1 MKFIYLAIAL
11 FAGLVWWMLH
21 GEPNFEDT
29 VITALPVDSEE
40 GLSREVARVP
50 HRMDYQISSDGNGS
64 LRFDATE
71 QTFVNLYRL
80 WGDEADVSYRR
91 LVYAAKVR
99 TEKASGPVFLV
110 MQAGLTSVP
119 GGGSV
124 PVVGREMALT
134 GTNDWT
140 TLEAWTGNPA
150 GSKLLETEL
159 QLHIDGPGTV
169 WIDDIRLISR
179 QVY

>member
-11 FAGLVWWMLH
+11 FAALVWWMLH
-21 GEPNFEDT
+21 GEPQFEDT
-29 VITALPVDSEE
+29 VIAALPVDDQK
-40 GLSREVARVP
+40 GLLREASRVP
-50 HRMDYQISSDGNGS
+50 HAMDYQISSDGNGS
-64 LRFDATE
+64 LRIDATE
-71 QTFVNLYRL
+71 QTFVNLYRI

-91 LVYAAKVR
+91 LVYAAEVR
-99 TEKASGPVFLV
+99 TEDASGPVFLV

-119 GGGSV
+119 GGEV

-134 GTNDWT
+134 GTNDWA
-140 TLEAWTGNPA
+140 TLEAWTGNPG
-150 GSKLLETEL
+150 GSKLLETDL

>member
-21 GEPNFEDT
+21 GEPNFADT
-29 VITALPVDSEE
+29 VIVALPVSDQE
-40 GLSREVARVP
+40 GLSPELARIP
-50 HRMDYQISSDGNGS
+50 HAMDYQISSDGNGS
-64 LRFDATE
+64 LRIDASE
-71 QTFVNLYRL
+71 QTFVNLYRV
-80 WGDEADVSYRR
+80 WGDEADVSFRR
-91 LVYAAKVR
+91 LVYAAEVR
-99 TEKASGPVFLV
+99 TENASGPVFLV

-119 GGGSV
+119 GGSV

-140 TLEAWTGNPA
+140 TLEAWTGNPG
-150 GSKLLETEL
+150 GSKLLETSL

-169 WIDDIRLISR
+169 WIDDVRLISR